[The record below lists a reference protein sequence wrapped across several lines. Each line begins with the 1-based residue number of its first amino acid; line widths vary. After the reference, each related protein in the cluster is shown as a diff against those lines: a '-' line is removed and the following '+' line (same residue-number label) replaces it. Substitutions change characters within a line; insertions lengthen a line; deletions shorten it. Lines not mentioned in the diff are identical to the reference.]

1 MVVEKIMRF
10 LSKTQHC
17 FFMLNDDFV
26 NFEEINLIGIRK
38 CLICKIKIL
47 SHLKACFFKFQNGE
61 KKNLEIWYFTS
72 NIQVKEK
79 LK

>member
-17 FFMLNDDFV
+17 FLMLNDDFV
-26 NFEEINLIGIRK
+26 NFEEINLIGIGK
-38 CLICKIKIL
+38 DFYFTNKAL

-61 KKNLEIWYFTS
+61 KK
-72 NIQVKEK
+72 KP
-79 LK
+79 